1 MVEELI
7 KILKSDIA
15 EEYKMK
21 CIEIYTKDFSGSNN
35 NNKLYD
41 MCDIRD
47 LIEALK
53 NLTININ
60 INGWHIPVNIS
71 DPIYYNNDGTDIN
84 KWTITCNA
92 DVANTLL

>member
-21 CIEIYTKDFSGSNN
+21 CIEIYIKDFFGN

-71 DPIYYNNDGTDIN
+71 DPIYHNNDGADIN